1 MSALKQKAARLL
13 VAVVAARHSL
23 ARSPLELSAAADG
36 VAADGVAADGVAADG
51 VAADGAAADEAD
63 GRVGS
68 APLDTAQTGAQGRAP
83 KAEAT
88 VPTSRE
94 AEVPA

>member
-23 ARSPLELSAAADG
+23 ARSPRELSA
-36 VAADGVAADGVAADG
+36 AADGVAADGVAADG

-68 APLDTAQTGAQGRAP
+68 APLDTAQTGAQGGAP

>member
-1 MSALKQKAARLL
+1 M
-13 VAVVAARHSL
+13 
-23 ARSPLELSAAADG
+23 
-36 VAADGVAADGVAADG
+36 AADGVAADG
-51 VAADGAAADEAD
+51 VAADGAAADEAN

-68 APLDTAQTGAQGRAP
+68 APLDTAQTGAQGGAP

>member
-23 ARSPLELSAAADG
+23 ARSPRELSA
-36 VAADGVAADGVAADG
+36 AADGVAADG